1 MIRNGTSEATYIKLV
16 PLLHEIKIPGS
27 PVSFERASAQYN
39 AAKIREAQ
47 NTIGALVDKDTFSI
61 VYQYMGSAI
70 FIDPTKFLDLIFSL
84 RASTKDFLELSEHV
98 KKHIITSLYNAILKA
113 YKSYTF
119 TKSSG
124 AIEITENT
132 EAETTVSSA
141 SPLALPPASAPNTTE
156 SELTG
161 DT

>member
-119 TKSSG
+119 TPAKLKSSG
-124 AIEITENT
+124 AIEITEIT

-141 SPLALPPASAPNTTE
+141 SPLALPF
-156 SELTG
+156 
-161 DT
+161 

>member
-1 MIRNGTSEATYIKLV
+1 
-16 PLLHEIKIPGS
+16 
-27 PVSFERASAQYN
+27 
-39 AAKIREAQ
+39 
-47 NTIGALVDKDTFSI
+47 
-61 VYQYMGSAI
+61 MGSAI

-119 TKSSG
+119 TPAKLKSSG
-124 AIEITENT
+124 AIEITEIT